1 MPEAQH
7 VNHNV
12 GLWFVDPEAVDLPA
26 LLHANGGVLS
36 PDELA
41 RGDRFRAPVH
51 RRDHLITRLLV
62 RTVLSQRLSLA
73 AHTLRFGTNAH
84 GRPYLLAQPDLSFN
98 VSHTDGLIVLAI
110 AQAGEVGVDVER
122 LQTDRA
128 TWRLAEYCFAAD
140 ELAALRRVAP
150 DRFDETFFS
159 YWTLKEAYLKAR
171 GTGLST
177 ALDSFSFDL
186 DDTHRI
192 GFSAPAGADRDHA
205 THFWLLRPFPMHL
218 CALCVRLCPQPPS
231 LNAWNIALPD
241 TAGAALNPAVLRQSI
256 AY

>member
-1 MPEAQH
+1 
-7 VNHNV
+7 VNNTID
-12 GLWFVDPEAVDLPA
+12 LWFVDPETVDLPA
-26 LLHANGGVLS
+26 LLHAHPGVLS
-36 PDELA
+36 EDELA
-41 RGDRFRAPVH
+41 RGDRFHSPLH

-62 RTVLSQRLSLA
+62 RTVLAQRLSLA
-73 AHTLRFGTNAH
+73 AQTLRFGANAH
-84 GRPYLLAQPDLSFN
+84 GRPSLLARPDLSFN
-98 VSHTDGLIVLAI
+98 VSHTSGLIVLAI

-150 DRFDETFFS
+150 DRFDEAFFS
-159 YWTLKEAYLKAR
+159 YWTLKEAYIKAR
-171 GTGLST
+171 GTGLSI

-186 DDTHRI
+186 DENNRL
-192 GFSAPAGADRDHA
+192 GFSAPTGADRDHA

-218 CALCVRLCPQPPS
+218 CALCVRLCPQPPA
-231 LNAWNIALPD
+231 LNAWHTSLRD
-241 TAGAALNPAVLRQSI
+241 TTAAVLSPAVLRRST